1 MLSVGRNCVLQLSQV
16 LTSYWPLPSKWRFA
30 RTFQDYRSSKAVS
43 TFRFNFL
50 RSLRA
55 DSAEELSKPL
65 AQTPLLP
72 HSTAFQCQNIQT
84 PTRGA
89 RHLAPNYLYC
99 SNLGLESSGPSGLRP
114 GSNAWTA
121 LRLTPQP
128 ADPPFPAGPPNPVK
142 VRSSLTCLCYSNRS
156 YLQDQPCCRLRQA
169 SIACR
174 LLRLG

>member
-1 MLSVGRNCVLQLSQV
+1 MLSVGRNCILQLSQV

-55 DSAEELSKPL
+55 DSAEERSKPL

-128 ADPPFPAGPPNPVK
+128 ADAAVSS
-142 VRSSLTCLCYSNRS
+142 RSAQSCQGAKLYCFFVL
-156 YLQDQPCCRLRQA
+156 
-169 SIACR
+169 
-174 LLRLG
+174 